1 MAGKGK
7 LKGLHLPLRA
17 YIMYLLLICF
27 ALTGVT
33 FSIYV
38 TSTYGDASYFRNPRG
53 IAAVG

>member
-33 FSIYV
+33 FSKYV
-38 TSTYGDASYFRNPRG
+38 TSTYGGDSAIPRG
-53 IAAVG
+53 LRK